1 MRLGLFESILLPF
14 AALHGAALLTHQ
26 RFLRREAPI
35 WMRRFQSL
43 THRPPCLV
51 VGGLR
56 MKGSGKSTVTS
67 RLARLGIEKGLK
79 VAILAYARPAHFK
92 GPPPSR
98 VPGLAASGALAEV
111 TLQTP
116 WRLAS
121 DEALMHKWLNPEA
134 RVYVTRHR
142 AAAYMALAAA
152 EQGLRPD
159 LVLCDDGLFDPRLA
173 FASRWVLLRP
183 GEVPTWRQLF
193 PAGPQ
198 RGTLNVTLP
207 GDLRLTEGSGE
218 REDPDADITFHRVTF
233 WGAGQVQL
241 QTKPKPGLALCAH
254 GHAESLL
261 AGLAAEGLPVAELR
275 QARNHLGFAPRSL
288 RQWIQAHPGAP
299 LYCGPRDAVKVMEDC
314 GAVPSGNTLPM
325 SFRLDLGEGIQA
337 DLWVCRH
344 EACFSPKTMAW
355 LKGYGP
361 FAC

>member
-1 MRLGLFESILLPF
+1 MRLGLFESFLLPF
-14 AALHGAALLTHQ
+14 AALHGAALHTHQ
-26 RFLRREAPI
+26 SFLRREAPI
-35 WMRRFQSL
+35 WMQRFQSL

-56 MKGSGKSTVTS
+56 MKGSGKSTVTG

-79 VAILAYARPAHFK
+79 VAILAYARPAHFR

-98 VPGLAASGALAEV
+98 VPGLAASGALVEV
-111 TLQTP
+111 NLQTP
-116 WRLAS
+116 WRLTS

-152 EQGLRPD
+152 DQGLRPD

-173 FASRWVLLRP
+173 FASRWVLLRR
-183 GEVPTWRQLF
+183 GEAPTWRQLF

-198 RGTLNVTLP
+198 RGTLSVTLP
-207 GDLRLTEGSGE
+207 GDLRVMELPGEG
-218 REDPDADITFHRVTF
+218 EDQDAIAAFHRVTF
-233 WGAGQVQL
+233 WGGGQA
-241 QTKPKPGLALCAH
+241 KPNPGLALCAH

-275 QARNHLGFAPRSL
+275 QARNHLGFAPWTL
-288 RQWIQAHPGAP
+288 KQWVRAHPGAP
-299 LYCGPRDAVKVMEDC
+299 LYCGPRDAVKVMQDC
-314 GAVPSGNTLPM
+314 GAVPNGNTLPT
-325 SFRLDLGEGIQA
+325 SFRLDLGEGIQG

-344 EACFSPKTMAW
+344 EAHFSPKTMAW

-361 FAC
+361 FVS